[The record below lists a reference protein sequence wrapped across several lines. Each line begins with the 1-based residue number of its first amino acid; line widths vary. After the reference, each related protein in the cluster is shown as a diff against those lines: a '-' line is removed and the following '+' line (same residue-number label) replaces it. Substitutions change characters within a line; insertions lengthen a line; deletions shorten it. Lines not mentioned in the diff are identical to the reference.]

1 MSQQINLYNPQFLE
15 RKKYFSAVTMAQAL
29 GLLVLGLAVF
39 YAFAF
44 WQGRDLARQTAESSR
59 AYELQKQRFAKATA
73 ELSPQKLETQ
83 LDQDLKNADAAIA
96 LRKAML
102 REIRSGT
109 GNPNAYSEYL
119 RAFAR
124 QTVQGLWLT
133 GIQISEG
140 GEQLSLT
147 GRAMRPDL
155 VPVLI
160 GRLRQEPVLRG
171 RPLEALA
178 ITRSAPAAK
187 DGRNSIV
194 DFSVTSPA
202 QSGKPQS

>member
-1 MSQQINLYNPQFLE
+1 
-15 RKKYFSAVTMAQAL
+15 R
-29 GLLVLGLAVF
+29 
-39 YAFAF
+39 
-44 WQGRDLARQTAESSR
+44 
-59 AYELQKQRFAKATA
+59 
-73 ELSPQKLETQ
+73 
-83 LDQDLKNADAAIA
+83 
-96 LRKAML
+96 
-102 REIRSGT
+102 
-109 GNPNAYSEYL
+109 NPNAYSEYL

-124 QTVQGLWLT
+124 QTVQGVWLT

-147 GRAMRPDL
+147 GRAVRADL

-171 RPLEALA
+171 RPLDALA
-178 ITRSAPAAK
+178 ITRTGSAGK

-202 QSGKPQS
+202 QPGKPQS